1 MKHFKINAWQETKD
15 YALIMIGLL
24 CYALGVT
31 IFLIPY
37 EVTTGG
43 VAGIS
48 SLIYFATG
56 IKVQYSYLVINS
68 ILLIAAIKVLGFK
81 FCVKSIYAII
91 ALTLLLAGFQEL
103 IADEQGNLPRIVGD
117 QAFMAAIIGGALEGF
132 GLAIVFLNNGSTGG
146 TDIIAAIVNKY
157 RDISLG
163 RVIMICDIFIIS
175 SSYLVVHDWE
185 KVLYGYVVL
194 CVQAFC
200 IDQVV
205 NSRRRSVQFF
215 IISQKYEEIGKR
227 INVDADRGVTV
238 VNASGFYSGQDVKM
252 LFVLAKQR
260 QAPAIFRLISE
271 IDPNAFVSQS
281 AVIGVYGEG
290 FDKIKYKA
298 KKEHGV

>member
-1 MKHFKINAWQETKD
+1 MKHFRINAWQEIKD

-31 IFLIPY
+31 IFLLPY

-103 IADEQGNLPRIVGD
+103 IADEQGNLPRIIGD
-117 QAFMAAIIGGALEGF
+117 QAFMATIIGGALEGF

-157 RDISLG
+157 RDITMG
-163 RVIMICDIFIIS
+163 RILMICDFIIVS
-175 SSYLVVHDWE
+175 SSYIIFQDWE
-185 KVLYGYVVL
+185 KVVFGFFTLLVANLMLDYVM
-194 CVQAFC
+194 
-200 IDQVV
+200 
-205 NSRRRSVQFF
+205 NSSKQSVQFLIF
-215 IISQKYEEIGKR
+215 SNKYDEIAEAISHD
-227 INVDADRGVTV
+227 VSRGVTV
-238 VNASGFYSGQDVKM
+238 LYGEGWYSKEPKKV
-252 LFVLAKQR
+252 LVILAKR
-260 QAPAIFRLISE
+260 RESVLIFRLINQ
-271 IDPNAFVSQS
+271 IDPKAFVSQS
-281 AVIGVYGEG
+281 NVVGVYGEG
-290 FDKIKYKA
+290 FDQIKVK
-298 KKEHGV
+298 